1 MLVQLIN
8 IPSSEEEWGI
18 WSYHHRLSHDAISQA
33 IRQQKGLDLTDYII
47 DPVPTTAFPDWL
59 DRNQQLHIEMD
70 AAIGA
75 QSVDLQDVNPKDA
88 NEMAAWVYIHW
99 LEHQTAERVL
109 KIGS

>member
-1 MLVQLIN
+1 
-8 IPSSEEEWGI
+8 
-18 WSYHHRLSHDAISQA
+18 
-33 IRQQKGLDLTDYII
+33 
-47 DPVPTTAFPDWL
+47 VPTTAFPDWL

-88 NEMAAWVYIHW
+88 NEMAAWVYIHF

>member
-88 NEMAAWVYIHW
+88 NEMAAWVYIHF